1 MFPTPNR
8 RIAESPNRRIAE
20 SLDSRRRPPLVSGH
34 GLSFH
39 DVLPSASPIRRRALP
54 RRRVLLRVL
63 LRLLFGAVHS
73 FRETAGCE
81 GRELTR
87 FESQ

>member
-20 SLDSRRRPPLVSGH
+20 SLDSRRRAQLASFIV
-34 GLSFH
+34 LSSNEFK
-39 DVLPSASPIRRRALP
+39 PSASRILRRALP